1 VSSTVHRQSLKI
13 LDSPHTKITGNLLKA
28 NWNGQKS
35 FDNTVK
41 YRIPVR
47 SWGLFLDHQE
57 ALLQSGAAKSA
68 QHAALQHSP
77 IFVTTG

>member
-1 VSSTVHRQSLKI
+1 M
-13 LDSPHTKITGNLLKA
+13 
-28 NWNGQKS
+28 